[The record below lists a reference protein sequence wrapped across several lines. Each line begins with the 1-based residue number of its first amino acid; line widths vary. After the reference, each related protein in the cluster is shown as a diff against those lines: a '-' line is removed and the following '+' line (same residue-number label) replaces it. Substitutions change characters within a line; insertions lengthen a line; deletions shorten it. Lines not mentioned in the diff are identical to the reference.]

1 MNRIEELFE
10 KVEAINKAMESLKN
24 VDHLY
29 SCYPDDL
36 SSAQAIWN
44 IMSEDEKKNFTDGL
58 ITTDAASEGI
68 AEAWTEWIAEKEN
81 TLTKEAMQDIIN
93 GVESY
98 IIELVSNLG
107 SESFEVNGR
116 DVDECDFTIENGNEI
131 SLENLTVEIDLS
143 DSIDLNPDEDSIRDI
158 IESAL

>member
-10 KVEAINKAMESLKN
+10 KVEAINTAMESLKN

-68 AEAWTEWIAEKEN
+68 AEAWTEWIAEKAN
-81 TLTKEAMQDIIN
+81 MLTKEAMQDIID

-98 IIELVSNLG
+98 IIELVNNLG
-107 SESFEVNGR
+107 SDRFEVDGR
-116 DVDECDFTIENGNEI
+116 DVDECDFTIENGNQI

-143 DSIDLNPDEDSIRDI
+143 DSIDLNPDENSIRDI